1 MSVAVNLLIHSC
13 DNYLTPFLCRPLKA
27 PDTPVTIMARQVESL
42 AWKVGQQQ
50 AELFHLQMQLK
61 RFKQFFKAEDAE
73 AIAKGKMVPNKASFK
88 QESAA
93 EVGDVADAEEEA
105 PIEEIFFT
113 QQFPYEGESNEFYPE
128 EQEEDEATDT
138 DDAEESQKMETN
150 EDEDED
156 CEIFDE

>member
-1 MSVAVNLLIHSC
+1 
-13 DNYLTPFLCRPLKA
+13 
-27 PDTPVTIMARQVESL
+27 MARQVESL

-128 EQEEDEATDT
+128 EQEEEDEATDT